1 MTVES
6 VILRAYA
13 LLSQGE
19 YEAAEQTLKSLNGVL
34 NTPAGADLFARLR
47 FEQGA
52 EEEAHRIWEDIHR
65 TCPEFLP
72 AVSALE
78 AFENPPHD
86 EVAETCFCRK
96 WKFISIAALAVLLVL
111 SFFLGEAGNRAPLES
126 PVQQV
131 AQDALPKAPVIA
143 EQALEI
149 SKINGKV
156 LAGLKN
162 GILTNMTEKTMLV
175 ISGGRGKYVPE
186 RVQDLSVIVDSL
198 SAVSGIPMTNIM
210 FQAGGAS
217 SSNVILSVIP
227 R

>member
-1 MTVES
+1 MTAEVA
-6 VILRAYA
+6 ILRAYA
-13 LLSQGE
+13 FASQRKYDEAEALLRSVP
-19 YEAAEQTLKSLNGVL
+19 EALDMPSGT
-34 NTPAGADLFARLR
+34 DLLARIR
-47 FEQGA
+47 FEQGDVDSA
-52 EEEAHRIWEDIHR
+52 RRIWEAQLR
-65 TCPEFLP
+65 TDPSCESARKAL
-72 AVSALE
+72 SALDD
-78 AFENPPHD
+78 PLSD
-86 EVAETCFCRK
+86 ETAETCFCRR
-96 WKFISIAALAVLLVL
+96 WKYFGIAALAVLLVL
-111 SFFLGEAGNRAPLES
+111 SFFLGKACNRAPLES

-131 AQDALPKAPVIA
+131 TQDAIPKAPVIA

-149 SKINGKV
+149 SKISGKV

-186 RVQDLSVIVDSL
+186 QVQDLSVIVDSL
-198 SAVSGIPMTNIM
+198 STWSGIPMTNIM